1 MKKVSDPSD
10 YARFSGKTNT
20 VENSLAVPPRIDA
33 AAPCTLPLSYKVRA
47 FFTSGQL
54 AKSMRRLDLAR
65 QAG

>member
-10 YARFSGKTNT
+10 YARFSGKINT

-47 FFTSGQL
+47 FFTSGQFGEIN
-54 AKSMRRLDLAR
+54 ASA
-65 QAG
+65 